1 MKRDLEQIV
10 VIGLGKF
17 GMSIAKLLSK
27 YDCDVLAIDD
37 SDTLIE
43 EAVPYVTRAIKLNA
57 VDTEALKAVG
67 IKNFDK
73 AIVGIGDNIEAS
85 LMINLT
91 LKELGIPKIIAKAR
105 DEKHAK

>member
-1 MKRDLEQIV
+1 MKKDLEQIAI
-10 VIGLGKF
+10 IGLGKF
-17 GMSIAKLLSK
+17 GISVAKLLSK

-67 IKNFDK
+67 IKNFDI
-73 AIVGIGDNIEAS
+73 AIVGIGDNNIRQMLLVNPIAS
-85 LMINLT
+85 V
-91 LKELGIPKIIAKAR
+91 
-105 DEKHAK
+105 